1 MKPQGVIFFQVDQ
14 HRRDC
19 LGHTGHNGHVYVPTP
34 HLDRLAAEGMNFTRA
49 YCPTPMCV
57 PTRSS
62 YLCGQ
67 WPMQHGVLNNWDSE
81 SPVFLDPQL
90 PTWART
96 LGEHGQ
102 TTDYI
107 GRWHVRPDKDARDF
121 GFTTDLPDWH
131 YNQWREQQ
139 GIAPV
144 PKEGGF
150 FGEADPHITP
160 EQSKVAWT
168 VDRILETVQ
177 ARVDAGEPFFV
188 RAETIEPHLPCR
200 PPHSILEQFPAEAIP
215 PWGSFGDTFEG
226 KPYAQA
232 QQLRTWG
239 IEDWTWN
246 EWAPVVARY
255 LAEIAN
261 LDRQVGRLLAFL
273 EEAGLADDTLVIYTA
288 DHGDMCGGHRM
299 IDKHMIMYD
308 DVVRVPLLMRWPKA
322 IPAGSTCDAFVVN
335 SIDLPPTFCDVFGV
349 EAPSTFSGKSVLPLL
364 TGATPEWRE
373 TVFSTYHGNQFGP
386 YSQRMVADR
395 RYKYIWNPT
404 AEDELYDLEQD
415 PNELTNRATDPD
427 CAGLL
432 QAMRQRLVAWME
444 ETNDRLLNRWTREQ
458 LANGW
463 KV

>member
-1 MKPQGVIFFQVDQ
+1 MKPRGVIFFQVDQ

-19 LGHTGHNGHVYVPTP
+19 LSCTGHNGHVYVQTP
-34 HLDRLAAEGMNFTRA
+34 NLDRLASEGMHFTRA

-81 SPVFLDPQL
+81 SPVFLDPQR

-96 LGEHGQ
+96 LGDYGQ
-102 TTDYI
+102 STDYI
-107 GRWHVRPDKDARDF
+107 GRWHVRPDLGATDF
-121 GFTTDLPDWH
+121 GFTTDLPDWK
-131 YNQWREQQ
+131 YGKWREAE
-139 GIAPV
+139 GLPPV
-144 PKEGGF
+144 PKQAGL
-150 FGEADPHITP
+150 FGDVDPHITP
-160 EQSKVAWT
+160 EQSKVGWT
-168 VDRILETVQ
+168 VDRIIDAVR
-177 ARVDAGEPFFV
+177 ARVSAGENFFV

-200 PPHSILEQFPAEAIP
+200 PPQSVLEQFRVEDIP

-239 IEDWTWN
+239 IDQWTWE

-261 LDRQVGRLLAFL
+261 LDLQFGRLLDFL
-273 EEAGLADDTLVIYTA
+273 EAEGLAQDTLVIYTA

-308 DVVRVPLLMRWPKA
+308 DVVRVPLLMRWPGV
-322 IPAGSTCDAFVVN
+322 IPAGSTCDAFVIN
-335 SIDLPPTFCDVFGV
+335 SIDLPSTFCDVFGV
-349 EAPSTFSGKSVLPLL
+349 QPPPTFSGQSVLPLMKGERVDGR
-364 TGATPEWRE
+364 T

-386 YSQRMVADR
+386 YSQRMVADT

-404 AEDELYDLEQD
+404 AEDEFYDLQSD
-415 PNELTNRATDPD
+415 PNELHNRATDPD
-427 CAGLL
+427 CA
-432 QAMRQRLVAWME
+432 ALVAKMRTELIGWLE
-444 ETNDRLLNRWTREQ
+444 QTDDRLLNRWTREQ
-458 LANGW
+458 LEKGW
-463 KV
+463 KI